1 MVAICIIMHGRGAGC
16 GRCHYFQA
24 GAADPQPE
32 LTARHGPV
40 VPMAWPIWFP
50 SPVTGAHWL
59 VCAWR
64 VSAAA
69 HVAAHAQWSCSKHR
83 ATPINPQFPTA
94 KAPAGYGR
102 PTGSCHA
109 RRPIPGSRHA
119 RQRATLVDVLR
130 VALNVANL
138 IIGEHIITSINP
150 QVPTAQAPAGYG
162 RPNGSCQTCGY
173 LRGRFHGQ
181 WRATSADALHAA
193 LNVVNLATSEPIIT
207 SINPQVPTAK
217 APAGYGRP
225 TGSCHVRRPIPGSR
239 YARQRATLVDVL
251 RVALNVANLATG
263 KPIITSINPQVP
275 TAKAPAGYGRP
286 NGP

>member
-50 SPVTGAHWL
+50 SPITGAHWL

-102 PTGSCHA
+102 PTGSCHV
-109 RRPIPGSRHA
+109 RRPIPGSPHA

-150 QVPTAQAPAGYG
+150 QVPTAQPPLVTADHMGPARPAGTSVAAFMANG
-162 RPNGSCQTCGY
+162 GLHRPM
-173 LRGRFHGQ
+173 RFM
-181 WRATSADALHAA
+181 W
-193 LNVVNLATSEPIIT
+193 P
-207 SINPQVPTAK
+207 
-217 APAGYGRP
+217 
-225 TGSCHVRRPIPGSR
+225 
-239 YARQRATLVDVL
+239 
-251 RVALNVANLATG
+251 
-263 KPIITSINPQVP
+263 
-275 TAKAPAGYGRP
+275 
-286 NGP
+286 